1 MSILTEKNLCI
12 DNITFASYSAE
23 IKRQVSISI
32 IMERVSGKGGFKMSL
47 YAFEG
52 KSPKVADDAYVHPC
66 ATVIGAVTIGSSC
79 FIGPGAVL
87 RGDSGVIEIGRGT
100 SIQDNCVVHADRK
113 VVIGEDIIV
122 GHGAIIHDVVLKS
135 RVMVGMGAL
144 LMNGVIAEE
153 EAVIGAATLVRE
165 GVTIPAGKIMVGNPG
180 RIVKAIDEEGKKKF
194 SAGLQ
199 HYQQLAGRY
208 RRGLELITV

>member
-1 MSILTEKNLCI
+1 MSIPAPL
-12 DNITFASYSAE
+12 S
-23 IKRQVSISI
+23 
-32 IMERVSGKGGFKMSL
+32 SGPLPSGAAVL
-47 YAFEG
+47 L
-52 KSPKVADDAYVHPC
+52 VRAY
-66 ATVIGAVTIGSSC
+66 
-79 FIGPGAVL
+79 VL
-87 RGDSGVIEIGRGT
+87 RGDSGVIEIGKGT
-100 SIQDNCVVHADRK
+100 SIQDNCVVHADKK

>member
-1 MSILTEKNLCI
+1 
-12 DNITFASYSAE
+12 
-23 IKRQVSISI
+23 
-32 IMERVSGKGGFKMSL
+32 MSL

-52 KSPKVADDAYVHPC
+52 KTPQVADDAYVHPC

-87 RGDSGVIEIGRGT
+87 RGDSGVIEIGMGT
-100 SIQDNCVVHADRK
+100 SIQDNCVVHADKR
-113 VVIGEDIIV
+113 VVISDNIIV
-122 GHGAIIHDVVLKS
+122 GHGAIIHDVILKS

-153 EAVIGAATLVRE
+153 EAVIGAGTLVRE

-180 RIVKAIDEEGKKKF
+180 RIVKEIDEEGKKKF
-194 SAGLQ
+194 SAGLLY
-199 HYQQLAGRY
+199 YQELARRY
-208 RRGLELITV
+208 SSGLELVEA

>member
-1 MSILTEKNLCI
+1 
-12 DNITFASYSAE
+12 
-23 IKRQVSISI
+23 
-32 IMERVSGKGGFKMSL
+32 MSL

-66 ATVIGAVTIGSSC
+66 ATVIGAVTIGSGC

-144 LMNGVIAEE
+144 ADERGDCRRRSGHRGRNARQGRGYHSRGENHGRQSGTDRKSNRRGGEE
-153 EAVIGAATLVRE
+153 EIFRRTAALPAACRTLQQRSGADQV
-165 GVTIPAGKIMVGNPG
+165 
-180 RIVKAIDEEGKKKF
+180 
-194 SAGLQ
+194 
-199 HYQQLAGRY
+199 
-208 RRGLELITV
+208 

>member
-1 MSILTEKNLCI
+1 
-12 DNITFASYSAE
+12 
-23 IKRQVSISI
+23 
-32 IMERVSGKGGFKMSL
+32 MSL

-52 KSPKVADDAYVHPC
+52 KAPKIAADAYVHPR

-87 RGDSGVIEIGRGT
+87 RGDLGIIEIGQGT
-100 SIQDNCVVHADRK
+100 SIQDNCMVHADKR
-113 VVIGEDIIV
+113 VVISDNIII
-122 GHGAIIHDVVLKS
+122 GHGAIIHDVILKS
-135 RVMVGMGAL
+135 RVLVGMGAL

-165 GVTIPAGKIMVGNPG
+165 NVIIPAGKIMVGNPG
-180 RIVKAIDEEGKKKF
+180 RIVKEVDDKGRERF

-199 HYQQLAGRY
+199 HYQELARRY
-208 RRGLELITV
+208 RTGLELIEA